1 MSLRI
6 SCTYIRYSGHAKA
19 ERSRHQ
25 LLCTHPRHTREGRRQ
40 AASATI
46 SRSGNKDTNDRPVTS
61 EVANGVDEIRGDDI
75 SNDFQSRSEAAN
87 GVGEISEDN
96 DCCRSGYGFVVDA
109 RPDVHPE
116 TCIPITH
123 VVQASLD
130 DELTMARENCTHDHT
145 LCGAINVN
153 LIGAIMIHAWSRTS
167 EEINLPGPYSC
178 KKKSQAA
185 SRETEIVIQSINF
198 LSIVVKG

>member
-1 MSLRI
+1 MLF
-6 SCTYIRYSGHAKA
+6 
-19 ERSRHQ
+19 RS
-25 LLCTHPRHTREGRRQ
+25 
-40 AASATI
+40 
-46 SRSGNKDTNDRPVTS
+46 
-61 EVANGVDEIRGDDI
+61 
-75 SNDFQSRSEAAN
+75 
-87 GVGEISEDN
+87 DN

-145 LCGAINVN
+145 LSGAINVN

-178 KKKSQAA
+178 KKKVKRPVGKLKLSYG
-185 SRETEIVIQSINF
+185 VSIF
-198 LSIVVKG
+198 LAVLSKDEWRVHAEMDYFFEDMHQHLLGDGRLND